1 MQDYPKAIGPYSA
14 YRMAGGFLYA
24 SGQIPLNPQNGE
36 VVSGG
41 IKEQTQRALKNVEAI
56 LKENGLDFGSVV
68 KTAVFLADMN
78 DFGEMNEIY
87 AKFFST
93 PYPARSAVA
102 VKELPKGVLVEIEI
116 IAYKGGK

>member
-14 YRMAGGFLYA
+14 YQMAGGFLYA

-56 LKENGLDFGSVV
+56 LKENSLDFGSVV

-87 AKFFST
+87 AKFFSA

-102 VKELPKGVLVEIEI
+102 VKGLPKGVLVEIEI
-116 IAYKGGK
+116 IAYKG